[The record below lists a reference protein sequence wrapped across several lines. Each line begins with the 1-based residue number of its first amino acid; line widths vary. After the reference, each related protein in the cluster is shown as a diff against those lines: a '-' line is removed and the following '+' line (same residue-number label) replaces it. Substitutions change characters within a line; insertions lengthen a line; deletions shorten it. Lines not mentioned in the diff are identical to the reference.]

1 LIAYNG
7 LNWSRQGITGVLDR
21 KKDRET
27 ATMKRER
34 LNFWLALG
42 VVGVALAGAPGCGS
56 QKARVVLYCAQD
68 QEFAD
73 QVLGEFIHGTGLKVD
88 PKFDTEADK
97 SVSLYV
103 ELVNEKA
110 RPRCD
115 VHWNNEILSTIRL
128 QRQGLLEP
136 YRSLSAAPYP
146 ASARARDDT
155 WHAFAARARILIINT
170 NQVREA
176 DRPRSLLDLTD
187 ARWKGRMA
195 MAKPQFGTSATQA
208 ACLFEVL
215 GRERARNYYLGLREN
230 DVKIVPGN
238 KQVAEGVGQ
247 GQFAVGITDT
257 DDAIAEVEAGRPV
270 TILFPDR
277 DRSHGDR
284 MGTLF
289 IPNTVAVI
297 RGCPNLEG
305 ARKLVDY
312 LLSPEVEAKLAET
325 ASHQIPLNPQVKAH
339 LPREIERPEAV
350 KTMEVDFDKAA
361 DLWDEVQTFLR
372 NEFARP

>member
-1 LIAYNG
+1 
-7 LNWSRQGITGVLDR
+7 
-21 KKDRET
+21 
-27 ATMKRER
+27 MKTER
-34 LNFWLALG
+34 FRLWLALG
-42 VVGVALAGAPGCGS
+42 AFGLLLAGATGCGS
-56 QKARVVLYCAQD
+56 AKSRVVLYCAQD

-73 QVLGEFIHGTGLKVD
+73 QVLGEFTRRTGLKVD

-103 ELVNEKA
+103 ELVSEQA

-136 YRSLSAAPYP
+136 YRSPSAQPYP
-146 ASARARDDT
+146 ESAKARDGT
-155 WHAFAARARILIINT
+155 WHAFAARARILIVNT
-170 NQVREA
+170 NLVKEA
-176 DRPRSLLDLTD
+176 DQPRSLLDLPLP
-187 ARWKGRMA
+187 RWKGKVA

-215 GRERARNYYLGLREN
+215 GPEKARRFYLGLRDNE
-230 DVKIVPGN
+230 VHIVPGN

-247 GQFAVGITDT
+247 GQFAVGMTDT

-270 TILFPDR
+270 RIIFPDR
-277 DRSHGDR
+277 DGTKGSR

-289 IPNTVAVI
+289 LPNTVAMI
-297 RGCPNLEG
+297 RGCPNPEG
-305 ARKLVDY
+305 ARKLIDY

-325 ASHQIPLNPQVKAH
+325 ESHQIPLNPQVKAR
-339 LPREIERPEAV
+339 LPKEIERPEAV
-350 KTMEVDFDKAA
+350 KTMNVDFEKAA
-361 DLWDEVQTFLR
+361 DFWDEAQTFLR

>member
-1 LIAYNG
+1 MTGKNGYVSKFLILSSCHLVILSFLSCHLVILSCFAA
-7 LNWSRQGITGVLDR
+7 S
-21 KKDRET
+21 
-27 ATMKRER
+27 
-34 LNFWLALG
+34 
-42 VVGVALAGAPGCGS
+42 GCGGAKS
-56 QKARVVLYCAQD
+56 RVVLYCAQD

-73 QVLGEFIHGTGLKVD
+73 QVLGEFSQRTGLKVD

-128 QRQGLLEP
+128 ERQGLLEP
-136 YRSLSAAPYP
+136 YRSPSAEPYP
-146 ASARARDDT
+146 ASAKARDDS
-155 WHAFAARARILIINT
+155 WHAFAARARVLLVNT
-170 NQVREA
+170 KLVKEA
-176 DRPRSLLDLTD
+176 DTPRSLLDLTQ
-187 ARWKGRMA
+187 ARWKGRIA

-215 GRERARNYYLGLREN
+215 GREQAKKFYLSLRDN
-230 DVKIVPGN
+230 VIIVPGN

-247 GQFAVGITDT
+247 GQFAAGLTDT

-270 TILFPDR
+270 ALVFPDS
-277 DRSHGDR
+277 DRPAGER

-289 IPNTVAVI
+289 IPNTVAII
-297 RGCPNLEG
+297 RNCPNPDG

-312 LLSPEVEAKLAET
+312 LLGPEVEAKLAET
-325 ASHQIPLNPQVKAH
+325 ASHQIPLNPQVKAR
-339 LPREIERPEAV
+339 LPKEIKRPEAI
-350 KTMEVDFDKAA
+350 KTMEVDFEKAA
-361 DLWDEVQTFLR
+361 DLWDEAQTFLR

>member
-1 LIAYNG
+1 MMKTWLLA
-7 LNWSRQGITGVLDR
+7 GIT
-21 KKDRET
+21 
-27 ATMKRER
+27 
-34 LNFWLALG
+34 
-42 VVGVALAGAPGCGS
+42 AGLLIGSAGCGS
-56 QKARVVLYCAQD
+56 AKSRVVLYCAQD

-73 QVLGEFIHGTGLKVD
+73 QVLGEFTRRTGLKVD

-103 ELVNEKA
+103 ELVNEKS

-128 QRQGLLEP
+128 ERQGLLEP
-136 YRSLSAAPYP
+136 YRSPSSEPYP
-146 ASARARDDT
+146 SSAKARDDS
-155 WHAFAARARILIINT
+155 WHAFAARARILIVNT
-170 NQVREA
+170 KLVKEA
-176 DRPRSLLDLTD
+176 DTPRSLFDLTQP
-187 ARWKGRMA
+187 RWKARIA

-215 GRERARNYYLGLREN
+215 GPEQAKKLYLSLRAN
-230 DVKIVPGN
+230 DVIIVPGN

-247 GQFAVGITDT
+247 GQFAAGITDT

-270 TILFPDR
+270 TIVFPDGER
-277 DRSHGDR
+277 PPGDR

-289 IPNTVAVI
+289 IPNAVAII
-297 RGCPNLEG
+297 RNCPNPGG
-305 ARKLVDY
+305 ARQLVDY

-325 ASHQIPLNPQVKAH
+325 ASHQIPLNPQVKAR
-339 LPREIERPEAV
+339 LPKEIKRPEAI
-350 KTMEVDFDKAA
+350 KTMEVDFEKAA
-361 DLWDEVQTFLR
+361 DLWDEAQTFLR

>member
-1 LIAYNG
+1 MTGNNGYVSKFLILSSCHLVILSCFAA
-7 LNWSRQGITGVLDR
+7 S
-21 KKDRET
+21 
-27 ATMKRER
+27 
-34 LNFWLALG
+34 
-42 VVGVALAGAPGCGS
+42 GCGS
-56 QKARVVLYCAQD
+56 AKSRVVLYCAQD

-73 QVLGEFIHGTGLKVD
+73 LVLGEFTQRTGLKVD

-128 QRQGLLEP
+128 QRQGLLET
-136 YRSLSAAPYP
+136 YRSPSAEPYP
-146 ASARARDDT
+146 VFAKAQDDS
-155 WHAFAARARILIINT
+155 WHAFAARARILIVNT
-170 NQVREA
+170 NLVKEA
-176 DRPRSLLDLTD
+176 DRPRSLLDLTQ
-187 ARWKGRMA
+187 ARWKGRFA

-215 GRERARNYYLGLREN
+215 GPDKAKSFYRDLRDNE
-230 DVKIVPGN
+230 VRIVPGN

-247 GQFAVGITDT
+247 GQFAAGITDT

-270 TILFPDR
+270 MIIFPDR
-277 DRSHGDR
+277 DRPPGDR

-289 IPNTVAVI
+289 IPNTVAII
-297 RGCPNLEG
+297 RACPNPDG
-305 ARKLVDY
+305 ARKLIDY
-312 LLSPEVEAKLAET
+312 LLSAEVEAKLAET
-325 ASHQIPLNPQVKAH
+325 ASHQIPLNPQVKAR
-339 LPREIERPEAV
+339 LPKEIERPEAV
-350 KTMEVDFDKAA
+350 KMMEVDFEKAA